1 MRPVRCGAAR
11 RCTRA
16 EPAIDMGAGA
26 YQSWLSAVA
35 VGLTCIAFLPYIL
48 SIFRG
53 RTRPHVFSWVIW
65 GLNTSVAFLATLYG
79 GGGLPGAGV
88 IGFSAAVTL
97 FIAVL
102 AYMKRA
108 DVRATTADRLFFI
121 AALAAMPL
129 WYWTDDPLWAIWLIT
144 VIELLGFGPTM
155 RKTWSQPFSES
166 MSFLVL
172 LVLRNALVIAALDR
186 HTPTTVLFP
195 AVMAAA
201 CLALIVIMAWRR
213 PRLAEHH

>member
-1 MRPVRCGAAR
+1 M
-11 RCTRA
+11 
-16 EPAIDMGAGA
+16 EAGT

-35 VGLTCIAFLPYIL
+35 VILTCIAFLPYIL

-65 GLNTSVAFLATLYG
+65 GMNTSVAFLATLHA

-88 IGFSAAVTL
+88 IGFSAGVTL

-102 AYMKRA
+102 AYIKRA
-108 DVRATTADRLFFI
+108 DVSVTLTDRLFFI

-129 WYWTDDPLWAIWLIT
+129 WHWADDPLWAVWLIT
-144 VIELLGFGPTM
+144 VIELLGFGPTF

-166 MSFLVL
+166 MGFLVL
-172 LVLRNALVIAALDR
+172 LVLRNTLVIAALDR
-186 HTPTTVLFP
+186 HTTTTVLFP
-195 AVMAAA
+195 AAMAAA
-201 CLALIVIMAWRR
+201 CLALIAVMAWRR
-213 PRLAEHH
+213 PQVVPVAPDH